1 MLAEHTEKQRKAA
14 MVAAFCAETAQDE
27 GTARRF
33 LEMTGWSDV
42 ASAVELWR
50 PTPAPEPEPQSRR
63 PPWVAYHH
71 DPSMARR
78 TLANSN
84 FRREYDKMDV
94 PERLMSLG
102 FHLGAVL

>member
-14 MVAAFCAETAQDE
+14 MVAAFCAETGQDE
-27 GTARRF
+27 ATARRF
-33 LEMTGWSDV
+33 LEMKGWSDL
-42 ASAVELWR
+42 ASAVRLWR
-50 PTPAPEPEPQSRR
+50 STIQPDPGPGL
-63 PPWVAYHH
+63 PPWTQYHH
-71 DPSMARR
+71 DPSMSGR